1 MAKIRAEIR
10 ISGRVQGVWF
20 RQSTKQTA
28 EQYGVSGSCR
38 NCPDGSVQAIFEGE
52 ERAVRA
58 VVDWCRRGPE
68 MARVD
73 ELQVDWQAATGEFE
87 RFTVRH

>member
-1 MAKIRAEIR
+1 MTRVSAEVR

-28 EQYGVSGSCR
+28 EQYGVNGWVR
-38 NCPDGSVQAIFEGE
+38 NCPDGSVEAVIEGE
-52 ERAVRA
+52 KSSVEAVI
-58 VVDWCRRGPE
+58 DWCKEGPQ

-73 ELQVDWQAATGEFE
+73 NVQVNWKAATGEFSSF
-87 RFTVRH
+87 RVR